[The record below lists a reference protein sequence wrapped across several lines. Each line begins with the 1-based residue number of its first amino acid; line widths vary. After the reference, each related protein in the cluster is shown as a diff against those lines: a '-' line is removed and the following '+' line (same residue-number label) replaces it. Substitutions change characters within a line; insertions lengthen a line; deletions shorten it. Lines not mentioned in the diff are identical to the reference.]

1 MKLSFLPLL
10 LLGLGLALVPM
21 ALAGTSTPITVT
33 TQPVYHP
40 GQTVFIEGTTAPN
53 TLVGVTIYNPQGKA
67 VYSNTTTSNANGI
80 YTLKAFTFP
89 SQPTAILPFGT
100 YTVVVGTSTG
110 FTNSTTFQFSPLTA
124 TVNVLVVNP
133 QGVPVSGATVTA
145 DGQTAV
151 TNSSGQATISLAT
164 GNYTLKVIPP
174 APYSPATQTI
184 SVVALQT
191 YSFKITV
198 QIQQLA
204 LQVVSATSPN
214 DNLKDLTSGTGITVV
229 GGTILTV
236 ESVVTFAGQPVST
249 ALVTAQ
255 FNGTMYNFTYTNGMY
270 VLTLTMPNVQYESDL
285 VITATYAGMTSNT
298 VTLPVTVNQNTE
310 ALISQLN
317 STLINLEKQLNSLSQ
332 NISSLT
338 STVNSLTST
347 VNSLKASISTLNS
360 SVAGLQGSVST
371 LNSEYTTLNSRV
383 NALSGL
389 SGTVDIALAVS
400 IIAII
405 ISIVVLILVFR
416 KIS

>member
-40 GQTVFIEGTTAPN
+40 GQTVFIEGATAPN

-133 QGVPVSGATVTA
+133 QGIPVSGATVTA

-198 QIQQLA
+198 
-204 LQVVSATSPN
+204 
-214 DNLKDLTSGTGITVV
+214 D
-229 GGTILTV
+229 
-236 ESVVTFAGQPVST
+236 
-249 ALVTAQ
+249 
-255 FNGTMYNFTYTNGMY
+255 
-270 VLTLTMPNVQYESDL
+270 
-285 VITATYAGMTSNT
+285 TATRATGSQCN
-298 VTLPVTVNQNTE
+298 LP
-310 ALISQLN
+310 
-317 STLINLEKQLNSLSQ
+317 
-332 NISSLT
+332 
-338 STVNSLTST
+338 
-347 VNSLKASISTLNS
+347 
-360 SVAGLQGSVST
+360 
-371 LNSEYTTLNSRV
+371 
-383 NALSGL
+383 
-389 SGTVDIALAVS
+389 
-400 IIAII
+400 
-405 ISIVVLILVFR
+405 
-416 KIS
+416 

>member
-133 QGVPVSGATVTA
+133 QGIPVSGATVTA

-184 SVVALQT
+184 SVVAPQT

-198 QIQQLA
+198 QIQELA
-204 LQVVSATSPN
+204 IQVVSATSPN

-229 GGTILTV
+229 GGTNLTV

-310 ALISQLN
+310 ALISQLE
-317 STLINLEKQLNSLSQ
+317 SLVNSLSQ

-371 LNSEYTTLNSRV
+371 LNSEYNTLNSRV

>member
-133 QGVPVSGATVTA
+133 QGIPVSGATVTA

-184 SVVALQT
+184 SVVAPQT

-229 GGTILTV
+229 GGTTLTV

-249 ALVTAQ
+249 ATVTAQ

-310 ALISQLN
+310 ALISQLE
-317 STLINLEKQLNSLSQ
+317 SLVNSLSQ

-347 VNSLKASISTLNS
+347 VNSLKTFISTLNS

-371 LNSEYTTLNSRV
+371 LNSEYNTLNSRV

>member
-1 MKLSFLPLL
+1 
-10 LLGLGLALVPM
+10 M

-40 GQTVFIEGTTAPN
+40 GQTVFIEGATAPN

-133 QGVPVSGATVTA
+133 QGIPVSGATVTA

-198 QIQQLA
+198 QIQELA

-214 DNLKDLTSGTGITVV
+214 DNLKDLSSGTGITVV
-229 GGTILTV
+229 GGTTLTV

-285 VITATYAGMTSNT
+285 VISATYAGMTSNT

-310 ALISQLN
+310 ALISQLE
-317 STLINLEKQLNSLSQ
+317 SLVNSLSQ

-347 VNSLKASISTLNS
+347 VNSLKTSISTLNS

-371 LNSEYTTLNSRV
+371 LNNEYTTLNSRV
-383 NALSGL
+383 DALSGL

>member
-229 GGTILTV
+229 GGTT
-236 ESVVTFAGQPVST
+236 
-249 ALVTAQ
+249 
-255 FNGTMYNFTYTNGMY
+255 
-270 VLTLTMPNVQYESDL
+270 
-285 VITATYAGMTSNT
+285 
-298 VTLPVTVNQNTE
+298 
-310 ALISQLN
+310 
-317 STLINLEKQLNSLSQ
+317 
-332 NISSLT
+332 
-338 STVNSLTST
+338 
-347 VNSLKASISTLNS
+347 
-360 SVAGLQGSVST
+360 
-371 LNSEYTTLNSRV
+371 
-383 NALSGL
+383 
-389 SGTVDIALAVS
+389 
-400 IIAII
+400 
-405 ISIVVLILVFR
+405 
-416 KIS
+416 

>member
-133 QGVPVSGATVTA
+133 QGIPVSGATVTA

-184 SVVALQT
+184 SVVAPQT

-214 DNLKDLTSGTGITVV
+214 VNLKDLSSGTGITMV
-229 GGTILTV
+229 GGTTLTV

-249 ALVTAQ
+249 AMVTAQ

-285 VITATYAGMTSNT
+285 VITANYAGMTSNT
-298 VTLPVTVNQNTE
+298 VTLPVTVNQNTT

-317 STLINLEKQLNSLSQ
+317 A
-332 NISSLT
+332 NISRLVSSLT
-338 STVNSLTST
+338 NTVNNLTNT
-347 VNSLKASISTLNS
+347 VNSLKTSISTLNS
-360 SVAGLQGSVST
+360 SVAGLQVSVSA
-371 LNSEYTTLNSRV
+371 LNNEYNTLNSRV

>member
-1 MKLSFLPLL
+1 
-10 LLGLGLALVPM
+10 M
-21 ALAGTSTPITVT
+21 ALAGTSIPITVT

-133 QGVPVSGATVTA
+133 QGIPVSGATVTA

-214 DNLKDLTSGTGITVV
+214 VNLKDLSSGTGITVV
-229 GGTILTV
+229 GGTTLTV

-249 ALVTAQ
+249 ATVTAQ

-310 ALISQLN
+310 ALISQLE
-317 STLINLEKQLNSLSQ
+317 SLVNSLSQ

-347 VNSLKASISTLNS
+347 VNSLKTSISTLNS

-371 LNSEYTTLNSRV
+371 LNSEYNTLNSRV

>member
-1 MKLSFLPLL
+1 
-10 LLGLGLALVPM
+10 
-21 ALAGTSTPITVT
+21 
-33 TQPVYHP
+33 
-40 GQTVFIEGTTAPN
+40 
-53 TLVGVTIYNPQGKA
+53 
-67 VYSNTTTSNANGI
+67 
-80 YTLKAFTFP
+80 
-89 SQPTAILPFGT
+89 
-100 YTVVVGTSTG
+100 
-110 FTNSTTFQFSPLTA
+110 
-124 TVNVLVVNP
+124 
-133 QGVPVSGATVTA
+133 
-145 DGQTAV
+145 
-151 TNSSGQATISLAT
+151 
-164 GNYTLKVIPP
+164 VIPP

-198 QIQQLA
+198 QIQELA

-214 DNLKDLTSGTGITVV
+214 INLKDLSSGTGITVV
-229 GGTILTV
+229 GGTTLTV

-285 VITATYAGMTSNT
+285 VISATYAGMTSNT

-310 ALISQLN
+310 ALISQLE
-317 STLINLEKQLNSLSQ
+317 SLVNSLSQ

-347 VNSLKASISTLNS
+347 VNSLKTSISTLNS

-371 LNSEYTTLNSRV
+371 LNNEYTTLNSRV
-383 NALSGL
+383 DALSGL